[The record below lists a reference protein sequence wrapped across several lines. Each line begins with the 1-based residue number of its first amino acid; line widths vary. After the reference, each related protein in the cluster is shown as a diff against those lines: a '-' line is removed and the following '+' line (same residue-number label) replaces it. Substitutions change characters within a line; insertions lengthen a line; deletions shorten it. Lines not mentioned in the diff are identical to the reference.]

1 VITQPFF
8 IALDFSY
15 YFTVAH
21 ANRKLTACS
30 ISMYHLQS
38 SFQPK
43 LNLLSLPSHK
53 VTT

>member
-1 VITQPFF
+1 VIALPFF

-30 ISMYHLQS
+30 ISMYQLQS
-38 SFQPK
+38 NFQPK

-53 VTT
+53 VVT

>member
-21 ANRKLTACS
+21 ANRKFTAS
-30 ISMYHLQS
+30 STTMYERQS